1 MGTMRTV
8 VAMSGGVDSTVAA
21 ALLADAGHEVI
32 GLSMQLYDQR
42 GGEATFG
49 SCCTIDDLHDARR
62 AAQQIGIPHY
72 IVNFEA
78 PFREHVIA
86 NFVSEYLAGR
96 TPIPCTHCNSDVKF
110 ATLLERSAGLG
121 ADHLATGHYV
131 RVDYD
136 EARAR
141 YVLRRGLD
149 TSKDQAYFL
158 FSLTQ
163 DQLSH
168 ALFPVGAMTK
178 DAVRAFA
185 RERGLLTADKP
196 DSHEICFVPDGDY
209 AAFVAREAGS
219 AARPGVIRDG
229 AGHVL
234 ATHDGVH
241 HFTIGQRKG
250 LRLSTGV
257 PLYVNA
263 IDADERDG
271 HRGPARVDRAAHV
284 PRARCEL
291 DVGRGARDAAAGDG
305 ADPPSAR
312 RLGRDGDA
320 GRRGRAG
327 DVRRTAVGHHPGPG
341 GRVLRRRRGPRRRVD
356 CRAA

>member
-1 MGTMRTV
+1 MEDMRTV

-42 GGEATFG
+42 GGEASFG

-62 AAQQIGIPHY
+62 AARQIGIPHY
-72 IVNFEA
+72 IVNFEV

-110 ATLLERSAGLG
+110 ATLLERAAGLG
-121 ADHLATGHYV
+121 AEHLATGHYV

-136 EARAR
+136 DARAR
-141 YVLRRGLD
+141 YILRRGRD
-149 TSKDQAYFL
+149 ASKDQAYFL

-168 ALFPVGAMTK
+168 AIFPVGAMTK
-178 DAVRAFA
+178 DAVRAYA

-196 DSHEICFVPDGDY
+196 DSHEICFVPNGDY
-209 AAFVAREAGS
+209 AAFVSREAGS

-263 IDADERDG
+263 IDAASCHG
-271 HRGPARVDRAAHV
+271 HGRTTRVD
-284 PRARCEL
+284 
-291 DVGRGARDAAAGDG
+291 
-305 ADPPSAR
+305 
-312 RLGRDGDA
+312 
-320 GRRGRAG
+320 
-327 DVRRTAVGHHPGPG
+327 
-341 GRVLRRRRGPRRRVD
+341 
-356 CRAA
+356 